1 MGKWTNISNSKR
13 SILCVMIILIMVVTF
28 EALQQLFYINRYNL
42 REGVTFFDVL
52 KAQSMSWLIWLIF
65 TFPLVKFSHKTA
77 KKSHSNF
84 STFIK
89 SFALIIGLTML
100 SIFIVSVV
108 QLLQSGASFSSGFL
122 VSEFIPFFI
131 YQKALIL
138 ALGYTAITVI
148 MYYFFANEQLLIT
161 VEELSAVKKS
171 HLELYTK
178 LSEQIDDKA
187 TVLNIKIGNKR
198 KLIPVDHIYW
208 IEADDYCVKVHTKD
222 HTYTMRS
229 SLKSLER
236 KLDSNFLRVHR
247 KAIANMTRVKELNL
261 NKSPYVILENNTE
274 VPVSK
279 SNLKLVRNFIS

>member
-108 QLLQSGASFSSGFL
+108 QLLQSGASFSSGLL

-131 YQKALIL
+131 YQKALIF